1 MRAATAYF
9 VGAGTIVVAIAIG
22 LGGGIVAGNIM
33 NPIAPKYGPDTG
45 KLAQRGETAATAAT
59 PVMSAPSERVQYLT
73 GSQAFG
79 TMIAPPAQ
87 AQPQTTTANVEPPA
101 PQPVTA
107 GNSTPANAPFA
118 EPAKSDETKSTE
130 AKPARVKTI
139 ETKSADAKAS
149 DIKPADQPAEKQA
162 VSEPAAV
169 PDGAYAKAKD
179 SDVRRATAERRRVD
193 RRERWAERRHYD
205 ARDPREMRGRTDWDD
220 IARNIREDSDAR
232 DIATSRRGP
241 PDRGF
246 PQIRL
251 FGPDDD

>member
-59 PVMSAPSERVQYLT
+59 PVTMSAPSERVQYLT

-79 TMIAPPAQ
+79 MMIAPQ
-87 AQPQTTTANVEPPA
+87 AKDEAKPEAKPDMQATQAHAEPLA
-101 PQPVTA
+101 PQPSQAAAVEPRKEQIKEQIKPE
-107 GNSTPANAPFA
+107 STSPQPA
-118 EPAKSDETKSTE
+118 
-130 AKPARVKTI
+130 AKPA
-139 ETKSADAKAS
+139 EQQAS
-149 DIKPADQPAEKQA
+149 T
-162 VSEPAAV
+162 EPSSS
-169 PDGAYAKAKD
+169 PDNAYAKARD
-179 SDVRRATAERRRVD
+179 SDVKRAASERRRMD
-193 RRERWAERRHYD
+193 RRERWAERHRYD
-205 ARDPREMRGRTDWDD
+205 FREPRGMRDRTDWDD
-220 IARNIREDSDAR
+220 VARNIREDSDAR
-232 DIATSRRGP
+232 DVASRPRG
-241 PDRGF
+241 GF